1 MKKILNVT
9 MKIAFNGS
17 EYALLEL
24 EKNLEHRI
32 EGLID
37 IDNWPEIKQIFDVK
51 SEREDYTE

>member
-37 IDNWPEIKQIFDVK
+37 IDNWPEIECIYGVEIKEE
-51 SEREDYTE
+51 ERK

>member
-17 EYALLEL
+17 EDGLLEL
-24 EKNLEHRI
+24 KKTLDHRI

-37 IDNWPEIKQIFDVK
+37 TDNWPEIECIYGV
-51 SEREDYTE
+51 ETEEEAEK